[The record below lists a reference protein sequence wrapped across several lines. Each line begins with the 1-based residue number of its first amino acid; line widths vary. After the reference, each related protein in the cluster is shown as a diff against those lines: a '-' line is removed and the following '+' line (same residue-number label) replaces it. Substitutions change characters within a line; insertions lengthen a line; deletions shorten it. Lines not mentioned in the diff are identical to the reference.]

1 MSRAHIP
8 ASAHDKRNSSQKYE
22 IRETYQGAPAVF
34 LSPGDLSRQKST
46 SHAGDHINHDNP
58 NRDRAV
64 PISIWNTRNARSKRH
79 IPVSA
84 YARNKDLSTA
94 FIFMQATLPYRL
106 YERITCI
113 FPRIYLLFFSFSQIN
128 DHTNDSCCCNCKD
141 HKWKN
146 AGRISCMY
154 RFNRTTVIFL
164 TVLIFVR
171 RI

>member
-8 ASAHDKRNSSQKYE
+8 ASAHNKRNSSQKYE

-58 NRDRAV
+58 NRDRTC
-64 PISIWNTRNARSKRH
+64 PDIHLEYKKCKKQKTYS
-79 IPVSA
+79 

-146 AGRISCMY
+146 VGRISCMY